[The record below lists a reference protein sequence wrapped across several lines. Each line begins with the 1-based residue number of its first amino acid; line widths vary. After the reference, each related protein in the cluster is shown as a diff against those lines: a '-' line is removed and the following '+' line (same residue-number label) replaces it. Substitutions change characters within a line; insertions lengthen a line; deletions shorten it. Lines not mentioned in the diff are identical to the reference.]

1 MGKRRKAREC
11 ALQILFQLEF
21 GSESLEE
28 VLRDFWQHQKVA
40 SEVKDYGE
48 YLVRGINQHKQEIDD
63 IIQQAS
69 KNWRLERMAVVDRNV
84 LRIAVYEM
92 MIEKNLASP
101 IIINEAIEIARK
113 FSGQEAAIF
122 INGLLDS
129 INRRLRPEAQKREKA
144 QLKNSDKSGEK
155 EVEK

>member
-129 INRRLRPEAQKREKA
+129 INRRLRPEAQKKEKA